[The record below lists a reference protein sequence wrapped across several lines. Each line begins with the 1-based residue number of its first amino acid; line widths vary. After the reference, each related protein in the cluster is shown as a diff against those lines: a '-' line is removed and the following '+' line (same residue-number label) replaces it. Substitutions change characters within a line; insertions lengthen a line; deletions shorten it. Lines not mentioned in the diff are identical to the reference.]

1 MHSTVSRFSRECFS
15 TFIGCGSHMRAELG
29 RFFQRSSGQPA
40 DRLRSDVELPVPA
53 QGSPLDYLF
62 AQEQVKCC
70 GNGIGALAQLF
81 RQIALADD
89 NVPSWVAVMD
99 VASVG

>member
-1 MHSTVSRFSRECFS
+1 MKRIDEPKHD
-15 TFIGCGSHMRAELG
+15 
-29 RFFQRSSGQPA
+29 A
-40 DRLRSDVELPVPA
+40 DWRSDVELPVPA
-53 QGSPLDYLF
+53 QGSPLDFLF

-99 VASVG
+99 VASIA